1 MKSNVKNQNISNSV
15 GILGLGSIG
24 LRHARNCLEE
34 NVAVFG
40 YDKSQV
46 KKNNAQKYGIK
57 VVSKSTLLEKTKYFI
72 VCTPSSL
79 HHDDINYLL
88 KDAKRILVEK
98 PFTHDYLRTKRIL
111 KNLKNI
117 EIFTGFNLRFHSIVK
132 KVKQILDENLLGK
145 ILWSNSIVCSDL
157 NLWRPGSNIKKN
169 YTNNLVCGGVIYDY
183 SHEIDLINYFFGK
196 NRRILSFNKNSKRLG
211 LRVDD
216 YASIL
221 MESKDNVLSNITM
234 DYCCGPSIRKGIIRG
249 IEASLF
255 YDLINRKIKVL
266 SKSGKKILN
275 ETHNTNFDQEYKD
288 EIKSF
293 FNIKK
298 NKKTL
303 ATANDGLEV
312 SRLINLIYDKNE

>member
-34 NVAVFG
+34 NIAVFG

-111 KNLKNI
+111 KNLKK
-117 EIFTGFNLRFHSIVK
+117 H
-132 KVKQILDENLLGK
+132 
-145 ILWSNSIVCSDL
+145 
-157 NLWRPGSNIKKN
+157 
-169 YTNNLVCGGVIYDY
+169 
-183 SHEIDLINYFFGK
+183 
-196 NRRILSFNKNSKRLG
+196 
-211 LRVDD
+211 
-216 YASIL
+216 
-221 MESKDNVLSNITM
+221 
-234 DYCCGPSIRKGIIRG
+234 
-249 IEASLF
+249 
-255 YDLINRKIKVL
+255 
-266 SKSGKKILN
+266 
-275 ETHNTNFDQEYKD
+275 
-288 EIKSF
+288 
-293 FNIKK
+293 
-298 NKKTL
+298 
-303 ATANDGLEV
+303 
-312 SRLINLIYDKNE
+312 

>member
-1 MKSNVKNQNISNSV
+1 
-15 GILGLGSIG
+15 
-24 LRHARNCLEE
+24 
-34 NVAVFG
+34 
-40 YDKSQV
+40 
-46 KKNNAQKYGIK
+46 
-57 VVSKSTLLEKTKYFI
+57 
-72 VCTPSSL
+72 
-79 HHDDINYLL
+79 
-88 KDAKRILVEK
+88 
-98 PFTHDYLRTKRIL
+98 
-111 KNLKNI
+111 
-117 EIFTGFNLRFHSIVK
+117 
-132 KVKQILDENLLGK
+132 
-145 ILWSNSIVCSDL
+145 
-157 NLWRPGSNIKKN
+157 
-169 YTNNLVCGGVIYDY
+169 
-183 SHEIDLINYFFGK
+183 
-196 NRRILSFNKNSKRLG
+196 
-211 LRVDD
+211 
-216 YASIL
+216 